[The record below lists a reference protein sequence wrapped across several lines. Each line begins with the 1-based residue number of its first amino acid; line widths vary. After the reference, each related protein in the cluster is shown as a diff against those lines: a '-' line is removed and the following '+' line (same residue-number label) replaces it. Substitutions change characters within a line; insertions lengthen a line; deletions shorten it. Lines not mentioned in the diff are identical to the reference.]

1 MATPPKAGSLSSVS
15 VPSLRCESRE
25 TESLFCPLQGGK
37 GRIGVVI
44 SSYMHF
50 TNVSARYE
58 GRPHCPGRRKLW
70 DGVGGSAGPR
80 GGENAPLVVGA
91 AEKDV
96 QVSD

>member
-1 MATPPKAGSLSSVS
+1 MATPPKAGSLSSAS
-15 VPSLRCESRE
+15 VPSLQSRE
-25 TESLFCPLQGGK
+25 TESLFCLLQGGK

-58 GRPHCPGRRKLW
+58 GRPSCPGRRKLR
-70 DGVGGSAGPR
+70 DGVGGSASPR
-80 GGENAPLVVGA
+80 GGESAPLVVGA

-96 QVSD
+96 QVFD